1 MKKQPQTDFDRT
13 AQAIDYIIRHYRQQ
27 PSLEQV
33 AEQVHLSPSHLQRIF
48 SRWAG
53 VSPKKFQQ
61 YLSLSHAK
69 RLFRTQEAT
78 LFDAAHQT
86 GLSGTGRLH
95 DLFVHIEGM
104 TPGEYKNAAGGLTIR
119 YAFGQTLFGP
129 VLTASTGK
137 GLCFMGFADDPRQTL
152 GELER
157 LFPRAS
163 YLQEED
169 SIQQEALSALQ
180 PDHRTGQLTLHLKG
194 TGFQLKVWEALL
206 SIPPGEVAS
215 YGELARRIG
224 RPTACRAV
232 GSAVGDNPVSLLI
245 PCHRVIQSTGA
256 IGGYHWGPDR
266 KAALLGWEAALNESI
281 TSEP

>member
-1 MKKQPQTDFDRT
+1 MKEQPQSDFDRT
-13 AQAIDYIIRHYRQQ
+13 ARAIDYIRHHYREQ

-33 AEQVHLSPSHLQRIF
+33 AAQVSLSPSHLQRIF
-48 SRWAG
+48 TRWAG

-69 RLFRTQEAT
+69 RLFRSAEAT
-78 LFDAAHQT
+78 LFDAAHET

-104 TPGEYKNAAGGLTIR
+104 TPGEYKNGGGGLTIR
-119 YAFGQTLFGP
+119 YAFGRTLFGP
-129 VLTASTGK
+129 VLTASTGR

-152 GELER
+152 GELKN
-157 LFPRAS
+157 LFPAAS
-163 YLQEED
+163 YAEEED
-169 SIQQEALSALQ
+169 AIQRQALAALQ
-180 PDHRTGQLTLHLKG
+180 PGEETGPLVLHLRG
-194 TGFQLKVWEALL
+194 TDFQLKVWEALL
-206 SIPPGEVAS
+206 SIPPGQVSS
-215 YGELARRIG
+215 YGELASLIG